1 MQAEII
7 EGYRLSPQQE
17 HLWLI
22 QQHDVAP
29 LVSQCVVRIEGNLD
43 RQVLREA
50 LSQVVQRHEIL
61 RTAFRYLRE
70 MSTPLQVITDA
81 HISWGP
87 DYELNNLG
95 PKEKDERVW
104 SLLQDERERHF
115 DLEHSLL
122 HVNIIICSLSEHIL
136 LLTLPALCADGTGL
150 ENLVN
155 DLSRCYA
162 ACLRDEKLTD
172 EPLQY
177 ADLSELLNELL
188 EAEET
193 ETGRTYWRNQEH
205 SALRNLKL
213 PFERLPSSESTFAPK
228 VVTLE
233 LDVDFSAKLET
244 FIRQQ
249 QISMQVFLLACWQLL
264 LHRFTGESEITV
276 AIAFDGRTI
285 AGVEE
290 AIGLFTKFIPVT
302 LNFKVTDRFSQI
314 TKHLQETIEEIGEW
328 QDYFSPSGTTQPF
341 AFDFHTLPAD
351 TYAANVRFHL
361 LRIWTCADR
370 SPLRLSCTQGNEAV
384 RLVISFDA
392 QRHRPEQMQRL
403 AQAYCR
409 LLESV
414 VCGSDQAIGALE
426 IVDERQQ
433 QQFQQWNDTKID
445 FASTA
450 CLHKL
455 FEEQVA
461 RTPEAVAVVFGA
473 DALTYQQLNER
484 ANQLAHHLRALG
496 VGRESVVA
504 LLLERSFEMVVSILA
519 VLKAGGAYLPL
530 DPSYPSQR
538 LSFMLSDAQPVVLLT
553 QGGTPS
559 LVHVPEGMA
568 VVVAEGAETR
578 AQTSTV
584 NPGVEVNAAN
594 LAYVI
599 YTSGSTGQPK
609 GVMIT
614 HGAISNRLLWMTD
627 HFSFDASERILNK
640 TSFSFDASLWELF
653 VPLMIG
659 GRLVLARP
667 GGQQESDYLVAVMAA
682 EGITT
687 AQFVPSMLGALV
699 AEEEF
704 GECGALRRVFCGG
717 EVLSRELTER
727 FWTVQPEVELHN
739 LYGPTE
745 AAIDAAHWWC
755 ERAVAAEGQSE
766 GESSNVPIGRPI
778 ANMQMYVLDEG
789 MKSVPVGVSGELYIG
804 GVGLARGYQDR
815 AELTAERFVPHP
827 YSREAGARLYRTGDV
842 GRYLGSGEL
851 EYQGRVDHQVKVR
864 GYRIELGEIEA
875 ALRQHEA
882 VSDAVVVVQ
891 EGENGHKSLVSYV
904 VPVREQ
910 LPDVIDGPLY
920 QLPNGLEVVYINRN
934 EAEVIYKE
942 IFEEEVYLKHGI
954 NLNDN
959 DVVFDVGANIGLFSL
974 FVHNRCRNARVYSFE
989 PVPPVFEKLRENMAL
1004 YRLDVKLFNYG
1015 ISDETRA
1022 ATITFYPGWSGMSGV
1037 YADSA
1042 ADESMTRAFVQN
1054 QDAELGRYAD
1064 ELLEGRFKTET
1075 FDCELKTL
1083 SDVIREQQIEQID
1096 LLKVDV
1102 EKSELDVL
1110 QGIAGDDWKKIR
1122 QIVMEAHDLDGHLNR
1137 IIALLKEHGFD
1148 ATYEQDSSQHNTG
1161 LYNIYAIHPL
1171 RVNHVKDVAG
1181 IERRELLLPVAS
1193 RRALGN
1199 GELTVFLKEKLPDYM
1214 VPATYVLLS
1223 DLPRMSNGKIDR
1235 QALPDPNLIQREES
1249 LQAPSTPVEELLISI
1264 WSQLLGHKQV
1274 GVHDNFF
1281 ELGGDSL
1288 LVTQLVTR
1296 LRQVFG
1302 VRVPLRTAF
1311 DNPTVAMLA
1320 DVIETTSRAEQGL
1333 HELKIETVSRATEI
1347 PLSFAQQRLWYVDQ
1361 LQPGGHAYNIA
1372 IAVRIK
1378 GPLNVVALE
1387 QSFNQIV
1394 ERHEAMRTT
1403 FPSVDGRPLQLIEP
1417 AREVRL
1423 KIVDLS
1429 ESAHAERESETL
1441 RLAKEEAER
1450 SFDLARGPLFRISL
1464 LRLEKL
1470 EQILLLT
1477 MHHIISDGWSMG
1489 LFIREMALL
1498 YDASL
1503 KAEPAMLPALPLQYA
1518 DFAYWQRQWLQGEV
1532 FEAALSY
1539 WQQQLAGI
1547 PTLQLPTDRSRPAI
1561 PTLRG
1566 AHRSVTLPRSLTES
1580 LKELSQRE
1588 GVTLFMTLLAAFT
1601 TQLHHYSH
1609 QDDVVIG
1616 TDVANRNHAEV
1627 EGLIGFFVNQLVIRQ
1642 DLSGNPS
1649 FLELLSRVRAVTLN
1663 AYVNQD
1669 LPFDRLVKAINLPR
1683 DSSRAPIF
1691 QVKLVLQDALIPALT
1706 ISGLSFSP
1714 LDLELGVAQLDLTLF
1729 LTETE
1734 RGLFVT
1740 LQYSTDL
1747 FVEST
1752 ITRMLDHFER
1762 LLSRIVERP
1771 DARLDELAKII
1782 IAAEEEQRNVE
1793 QTNRQ
1798 VTQRKMFNNI
1808 KPKPI
1813 SLLGDN
1819 LIKTSSISPGENL
1832 PLVIQPATSEVDL
1845 IDWARNNQDFIQR
1858 ELLNHGAILFRGFE
1872 HDWTREFEQFAG
1884 AICDDLFNEN
1894 GEHPRESVS
1903 GHVYTPVFY
1912 PSDQHLLWHN
1922 ENSFNLRWPMK
1933 IWFCCLIPA
1942 EQGGETPI
1950 VDSRKV
1956 FQALNPRLRER
1967 FIEKQVMYVRNYGNG
1982 LGLGW
1987 ETVFRTSDRAEVEE
2001 LCRRTGM
2008 RYEWKPDNKLRTESV
2023 RPAAGQHPATGEMVW
2038 FNQAQ
2043 HWHISCLDAA
2053 TRESIQSVLREED
2066 WPRSCSYGD
2075 GTAIEDS
2082 AMAEILGIYQELE
2095 VSQPWQR
2102 GDVLLLDNMLTAH
2115 ARNAYTGV
2123 RKLLVTMGEMS
2134 SYEND
2139 GGANAGI

>member
-1 MQAEII
+1 M
-7 EGYRLSPQQE
+7 
-17 HLWLI
+17 
-22 QQHDVAP
+22 
-29 LVSQCVVRIEGNLD
+29 
-43 RQVLREA
+43 
-50 LSQVVQRHEIL
+50 
-61 RTAFRYLRE
+61 
-70 MSTPLQVITDA
+70 
-81 HISWGP
+81 
-87 DYELNNLG
+87 
-95 PKEKDERVW
+95 
-104 SLLQDERERHF
+104 
-115 DLEHSLL
+115 
-122 HVNIIICSLSEHIL
+122 
-136 LLTLPALCADGTGL
+136 
-150 ENLVN
+150 
-155 DLSRCYA
+155 
-162 ACLRDEKLTD
+162 
-172 EPLQY
+172 
-177 ADLSELLNELL
+177 
-188 EAEET
+188 
-193 ETGRTYWRNQEH
+193 
-205 SALRNLKL
+205 
-213 PFERLPSSESTFAPK
+213 
-228 VVTLE
+228 
-233 LDVDFSAKLET
+233 
-244 FIRQQ
+244 
-249 QISMQVFLLACWQLL
+249 
-264 LHRFTGESEITV
+264 
-276 AIAFDGRTI
+276 
-285 AGVEE
+285 
-290 AIGLFTKFIPVT
+290 
-302 LNFKVTDRFSQI
+302 
-314 TKHLQETIEEIGEW
+314 
-328 QDYFSPSGTTQPF
+328 
-341 AFDFHTLPAD
+341 
-351 TYAANVRFHL
+351 
-361 LRIWTCADR
+361 
-370 SPLRLSCTQGNEAV
+370 
-384 RLVISFDA
+384 
-392 QRHRPEQMQRL
+392 
-403 AQAYCR
+403 
-409 LLESV
+409 
-414 VCGSDQAIGALE
+414 
-426 IVDERQQ
+426 
-433 QQFQQWNDTKID
+433 
-445 FASTA
+445 
-450 CLHKL
+450 
-455 FEEQVA
+455 
-461 RTPEAVAVVFGA
+461 
-473 DALTYQQLNER
+473 
-484 ANQLAHHLRALG
+484 
-496 VGRESVVA
+496 
-504 LLLERSFEMVVSILA
+504 
-519 VLKAGGAYLPL
+519 
-530 DPSYPSQR
+530 
-538 LSFMLSDAQPVVLLT
+538 
-553 QGGTPS
+553 
-559 LVHVPEGMA
+559 
-568 VVVAEGAETR
+568 
-578 AQTSTV
+578 
-584 NPGVEVNAAN
+584 
-594 LAYVI
+594 
-599 YTSGSTGQPK
+599 
-609 GVMIT
+609 
-614 HGAISNRLLWMTD
+614 
-627 HFSFDASERILNK
+627 
-640 TSFSFDASLWELF
+640 
-653 VPLMIG
+653 PLMIG

-667 GGQQESDYLVAVMAA
+667 GGQQESDYLVALMAA
-682 EGITT
+682 EGVTT

-699 AEEEF
+699 SQEGF

-727 FWTVQPEVELHN
+727 FWAVQPEVELHN

-745 AAIDAAHWWC
+745 AAIDATHWCC
-755 ERAVAAEGQSE
+755 ERAVSAGAG
-766 GESSNVPIGRPI
+766 SSVPIGRPI
-778 ANMQMYVLDEG
+778 ANMQMYVLDEA

-804 GVGLARGYQDR
+804 GLGLARGYQDR

-827 YSREAGARLYRTGDV
+827 YSRERGARLYRTGDV

-910 LPDVIDGPLY
+910 LPGVIDGPLY
-920 QLPNGLEVVYINRN
+920 RLPNGLEVVYINRN
-934 EAEVIYKE
+934 EAEIIYKE

-974 FVHNRCRNARVYSFE
+974 FVHHRCRKAHVYSFE
-989 PVPPVFEKLRENMAL
+989 PVPPVFEKLHENMAL
-1004 YRLDVKLFNYG
+1004 YGLDVKLFNYG

-1042 ADESMTRAFVQN
+1042 AEESMTRAFVQN
-1054 QDAELGRYAD
+1054 QDAELGLYAD

-1075 FDCELKTL
+1075 FVCELKTL

-1110 QGIAGDDWKKIR
+1110 HGIAEDDWKKIR

-1137 IIALLKEHGFD
+1137 IMALLKEHGFD

-1171 RVNHVKDVAG
+1171 RINHVKDVAG
-1181 IERRELLLPVAS
+1181 SKRRELLLPVAS
-1193 RRALGN
+1193 RRVLEN
-1199 GELTVFLKEKLPDYM
+1199 GELAVFLKEKLPDYM

-1264 WSQLLGHKQV
+1264 WSQLLGQKQV

-1296 LRQVFG
+1296 LRQVFD

-1311 DNPTVAMLA
+1311 DNPTVVMLA

-1333 HELKIETVSRATEI
+1333 PELKIETVSRSTEI

-1361 LQPGGHAYNIA
+1361 LQPGGHTYNIA

-1378 GPLNVVALE
+1378 GPLDVVALE

-1417 AREVRL
+1417 ARQVRL

-1429 ESAHAERESETL
+1429 GSAPAERESETL
-1441 RLAKEEAER
+1441 RLAEEEAER

-1470 EQILLLT
+1470 EHVLLLT

-1498 YDASL
+1498 YDACL

-1532 FEAALSY
+1532 LEAALSY

-1547 PTLQLPTDRSRPAI
+1547 PTLQLPTDRPRPAI
-1561 PTLRG
+1561 STLRG

-1601 TQLHHYSH
+1601 TQLHHYSQ
-1609 QDDVVIG
+1609 QDDIVIG
-1616 TDVANRNHAEV
+1616 TDVANRNRAEV

-1649 FLELLSRVRAVTLN
+1649 FLELLARVRAVTLN

-1683 DSSRAPIF
+1683 DSSRAPVF
-1691 QVKLVLQDALIPALT
+1691 QVKLVLQDALIPSLN

-1734 RGLFVT
+1734 DGLFVT

-1747 FVEST
+1747 FVERT

-1762 LLSRIVERP
+1762 LLSGIIERP
-1771 DARLDELAKII
+1771 DDRLDELTKII
-1782 IAAEEEQRNVE
+1782 VAAEEEQRNVE
-1793 QTNRQ
+1793 QTSRQ
-1798 VTQRKMFNNI
+1798 AKQRKIFNNI

-1813 SLLGDN
+1813 SLSGDN
-1819 LIKTSSISPGENL
+1819 LIRTSSISPGENL
-1832 PLVIQPATSEVDL
+1832 PLVIQPAASEVDL

-1858 ELLNHGAILFRGFE
+1858 ELLDHGAILFRGFE
-1872 HDWTREFEQFAG
+1872 HDWTTEFEQFAG
-1884 AICDDLFNEN
+1884 AICADLFNEN

-1933 IWFCCLIPA
+1933 IWFCCLVPA
-1942 EQGGETPI
+1942 QQGGETPI

-1956 FQALNPRLRER
+1956 FQALNPRLRQR

-2023 RPAAGQHPATGEMVW
+2023 RPAAGQHPATGAMVW

-2066 WPRSCSYGD
+2066 WPRSCYYGD
-2075 GTAIEDS
+2075 GTPIEDS

-2095 VSQPWQR
+2095 VSHPWQR
-2102 GDVLLLDNMLTAH
+2102 DDVLLLDNMLTAH

-2134 SYEND
+2134 SYENNG